1 MDDAVFFT
9 TTHDSASHIQK
20 NNISMDFVANL
31 HNEKPEKL
39 QNEPKKGF

>member
-1 MDDAVFFT
+1 MGDAVFSPP
-9 TTHDSASHIQK
+9 HNSASHTIEY
-20 NNISMDFVANL
+20 NISMDFVANL